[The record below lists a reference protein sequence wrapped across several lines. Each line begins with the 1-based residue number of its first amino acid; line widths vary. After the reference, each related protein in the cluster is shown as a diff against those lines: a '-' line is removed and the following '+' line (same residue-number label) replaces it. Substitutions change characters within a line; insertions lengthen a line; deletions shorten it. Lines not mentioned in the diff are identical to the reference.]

1 MIRGPEH
8 GLERGLERRVGGSS
22 GCYNAVMLAIVD
34 YGSGNLRSVQKAF
47 ERLGCPAVVTDDPQ
61 RVAEADRLVL
71 PGVGAFG
78 DAMRELTGRGLVAPI
93 VAHIRADRP
102 FLGICM
108 GLQLL
113 FETGWEG
120 GNHAGLGVLAG
131 EVARID
137 VPPPLKVPHMGWNT
151 VSWQGRGRDWSGATA
166 PAHYYFVHSY
176 TARPRDADV
185 VAGVCDYG
193 GPFCAAVARGR
204 LLATQFHPEKS
215 QAAGMALLEGFLRA
229 TRDVERACTG

>member
-1 MIRGPEH
+1 M
-8 GLERGLERRVGGSS
+8 VT
-22 GCYNAVMLAIVD
+22 IVD

-47 ERLGCPAVVTDDPQ
+47 ERLGAEARITDDPQ
-61 RVAEADRLVL
+61 VVADAARLVL

-78 DAMRELTGRGLVAPI
+78 DAMRELRSRGLVEPI
-93 VAHIRADRP
+93 VAHLRADRP

-120 GNHAGLGVLAG
+120 GRQAGLGILAG
-131 EVARID
+131 EVTRFELPAGM
-137 VPPPLKVPHMGWNT
+137 KVPHMGWNT
-151 VSWQGRGRDWSGATA
+151 VDWREADSRRASVGDGN
-166 PAHYYFVHSY
+166 HFYFVHSY
-176 TARPRDADV
+176 CARPDDESV
-185 VAGVCDYG
+185 VAATTDYG

-215 QAAGMALLEGFLRA
+215 QDAGMRLLRSFLQG
-229 TRDVERACTG
+229 D